1 MPEPI
6 AGPDLE
12 PLSRAEAKLF
22 LRVPH
27 DDEDALMDVLITT
40 ARRIVEAR
48 TGRILIDQTWRI
60 VRDAWPA
67 SGVLAAPVAPV
78 RAIVSATVADAA
90 GSPTPVPAGVL
101 TLAAGRTPGLI
112 HVGPAAPVPGI
123 ASGGIVLTLTAGYG
137 PAPGD
142 VPADLVHAVRL
153 VLAHI
158 YEHRD
163 GDVLDLPASLN
174 ALLAP
179 YRVVRL

>member
-22 LRVPH
+22 LRVSH
-27 DDEDALMDVLITT
+27 DDEDALMDVLVTT

-67 SGVLAAPVAPV
+67 SGVIAASVAPL
-78 RAIVSATVADAA
+78 RAIVSATVTNAA
-90 GSPTPVPAGVL
+90 GIPTPVPEGML
-101 TLAAGRTPGLI
+101 SLASGRAPGLI
-112 HVGPAAPVPGI
+112 HVAPGAPVPGV
-123 ASGGIVLTLTAGYG
+123 ATGGIVLTLTAGYG
-137 PAPGD
+137 PAAGD

-163 GDVLDLPASLN
+163 GDVLELPASLE